1 VWITSS
7 EVYGPAFEEY
17 TGEARS
23 EVRQKGELVAIVEA
37 IIGDASSAE
46 AINTYV
52 SDAAN
57 GVVKTTRRR
66 IDQALRG
73 LDAAEL
79 KRVSRAVRRLYKTK
93 FITGRK
99 KTKGHIRGGSQRD
112 ARIALDQVLKA
123 TADYE
128 HKAALAAQEKT
139 GRTYMQFWRNQGDER
154 VRPSHSGVDPVPL
167 GEKFVLSSGAVLE
180 FPRDPAGPSHETYGC
195 RCWTERK
202 RVDPDKTP
210 IDQQER
216 PPINHQFQES
226 SELKLQNDKARVR
239 LAEKLNIDPSELDE
253 RSVTNW
259 QEWVDSAEQRIA
271 LPQSSL
277 EEMATTD
284 GRYKTQF
291 ETNVSGGN
299 LNTDLRAKAEFEMF
313 GYADDL
319 PVTDRPV
326 YGYIVQPDRS
336 SVERKG
342 KIKVNADF

>member
-1 VWITSS
+1 
-7 EVYGPAFEEY
+7 
-17 TGEARS
+17 
-23 EVRQKGELVAIVEA
+23 
-37 IIGDASSAE
+37 
-46 AINTYV
+46 
-52 SDAAN
+52 
-57 GVVKTTRRR
+57 
-66 IDQALRG
+66 
-73 LDAAEL
+73 
-79 KRVSRAVRRLYKTK
+79 
-93 FITGRK
+93 
-99 KTKGHIRGGSQRD
+99 
-112 ARIALDQVLKA
+112 
-123 TADYE
+123 
-128 HKAALAAQEKT
+128 
-139 GRTYMQFWRNQGDER
+139 
-154 VRPSHSGVDPVPL
+154 L

-326 YGYIVQPDRS
+326 YGYIVQPGQQNGATRGYGQIDLVLKEKARS
-336 SVERKG
+336 RSTLTFNDSLSPWRGAGVSHLDDIAPSSMPWDEMNHLTPDPKTFPLPVKTDIIDAPLSRFSGPGKQYVETQVHG
-342 KIKVNADF
+342 GVSFDDVEAVVFPADSPPSQELLGLLNEWGVDVRIRPDA